1 MSINSDFYYQQVN
14 QQHIRELH
22 ADAAQA
28 RLARELSG
36 LDRELTGRVPWWRR
50 LMGLNSIRSAA
61 ARRRRS
67 PNHPAVRMQQ
77 GHVAR

>member
-28 RLARELSG
+28 RLAREMK
-36 LDRELTGRVPWWRR
+36 GRVPWWRR